1 MEASFG
7 HDFSA
12 VRVHSGP
19 AARAVASLIDAQAF
33 TSRSDIVIDPSHQ
46 RAGSPGETE
55 ILAHE
60 LAHVVQQS
68 RGNGAVASEGAL
80 EADAQQAARAVGLG
94 RRAVVSTRASTGSV
108 QRAAPAVAAAG
119 VGAYA
124 LRCIIGVVVG
134 ALFDLAIQ
142 YGIHSWRRWEP
153 PWRRGTYQSFRPDWC
168 SAILAAALG
177 CLGGMVALKWLEP
190 LLSKRFAALGGGSG
204 TLLGRLLMWVV
215 QKAAIGLPRATVKT
229 LLKLGCI
236 KEHEAEV
243 LAPGVTG
250 EPVAEADG
258 GDESGP
264 EDAGAGDLA
273 DEPAAGGA
281 AA

>member
-1 MEASFG
+1 MEAVFG
-7 HDFSA
+7 HDFSK
-12 VRVHSGP
+12 VRIYDGP
-19 AARAVASLIDAQAF
+19 AVSAVASLMDAQAF
-33 TSRSDIVIDPSHQ
+33 TTRSDVVIDPAHQ
-46 RAGSPGETE
+46 RAGPPGETE
-55 ILAHE
+55 TLAHE

-68 RGNGAVASEGAL
+68 HGHGALASDGAL
-80 EADAQQAARAVGLG
+80 EAEAQQAGRAVGQG
-94 RRAVVSTRASTGSV
+94 RRAVVAGRAAAGSV

-124 LRCIIGVVVG
+124 LRCIIGAVVG

-153 PWRRGTYQSFRPDWC
+153 PWRRGTYQSFRSDWC

-190 LLSKRFAALGGGSG
+190 MLSKRFAALGGGSG

-215 QKAAIGLPRATVKT
+215 QKAAIGLPRASVKT

-250 EPVAEADG
+250 EPVAEADSSEG
-258 GDESGP
+258 SGP
-264 EDAGAGDLA
+264 EDAGAADLA
-273 DEPAAGGA
+273 DQPAASGA